1 MSDKTSIMDAV
12 INIVLDCTAYQRK
25 DGTLS
30 VTREDVVSPNRIGD
44 NVSMIRCILCRM
56 LLLLGY
62 TKESIADLLN
72 RRVDTIN
79 DMLQRGNIY
88 EQTSFVYRVAQ
99 RECEGKCKGL
109 MTF

>member
-1 MSDKTSIMDAV
+1 MSEKSNIMDAV
-12 INIVLDCTAYQRK
+12 IDIVLDCTAYRRK
-25 DGTLS
+25 DDTLS
-30 VTREDVVSPNRIGD
+30 VTRDDIVSQSRIGD

-72 RRVDTIN
+72 RRIETIN

-99 RECEGKCKGL
+99 RECEAKCKAL
-109 MTF
+109 MTD